1 MAGVQDKSEKARIQN
16 EKKQLKAD
24 RARQKKEAKR
34 RARDIA
40 RQEAAL
46 EEEGDSGGFFTFFAT
61 VGIVIVWLA
70 IICVVIKLDV
80 GGFGSGVLTP
90 LLKDVPVVSWV
101 LPKPKAPTLDSTDN
115 NPEGYTLTEAL
126 ERINQLELQLEQAQ
140 GSNLSKDEE
149 IAGLKAEVVR
159 LKEFEDKQLE
169 FQRVTTSFY
178 EEVIYAEKGPGPEE
192 YRKYYEE
199 IDPTTAEYLYKQ
211 VVKQLEESKKV
222 LDYAASYSS
231 MKPKQAA
238 GIFEKMTDKL
248 DLVARI
254 LSVMNAEERGE
265 ILGAMDPEVAAKL
278 TKIMDP
284 ES

>member
-1 MAGVQDKSEKARIQN
+1 MANTQEKSEKARLQN
-16 EKKQLKAD
+16 EKKRLKED
-24 RARQKKEAKR
+24 RARQKKEAKK
-34 RARDIA
+34 RAREIA
-40 RQEAAL
+40 RQEEEMA
-46 EEEGDSGGFFTFFAT
+46 EEGDSGGFFTFFAT

-101 LPKPKAPTLDSTDN
+101 LPTPKAPTLDSTDN
-115 NPEGYTLTEAL
+115 NPEGYTMTEAL
-126 ERINQLELQLEQAQ
+126 ERISQLELELEQAK
-140 GSNLSKDEE
+140 GGNLSRDEE
-149 IAGLKAEVVR
+149 IAELKAEVVR
-159 LKEFEDKQLE
+159 LQEFENKQLE
-169 FQRVTTSFY
+169 FQRITTSFY
-178 EEVIYAEKGPGPEE
+178 EEVIYAEKGPGAEE

-211 VVKQLEESKKV
+211 VVKQLEESKEV
-222 LDYAASYSS
+222 LDYAAAYSG

-238 GIFEKMTDKL
+238 GIFEQMTDNL
-248 DLVARI
+248 NLVARI
-254 LSVMNAEERGE
+254 LGVMNAEERGE

>member
-1 MAGVQDKSEKARIQN
+1 MASIQDRSEKARIEN

-24 RARQKKEAKR
+24 KARQKKEAKR

-101 LPKPKAPTLDSTDN
+101 LPTPKTPTLDSTDN

-140 GSNLSKDEE
+140 GGNLSKDEE
-149 IAGLKAEVVR
+149 IAELKAEVVR

-169 FQRVTTSFY
+169 FQRITTSFY
-178 EEVIYAEKGPGPEE
+178 EEVIYAEKGPGAEE

-211 VVKQLEESKKV
+211 VVKQLEESQEI
-222 LDYAASYSS
+222 LDYAAAYSS

-238 GIFEKMTDKL
+238 GIFEQMTDKL

-254 LSVMNAEERGE
+254 LGVMNADERGE

>member
-1 MAGVQDKSEKARIQN
+1 MATTQEKSEKARLAN
-16 EKKQLKAD
+16 ERKRLKQDKVKHKKEIRK
-24 RARQKKEAKR
+24 RARE
-34 RARDIA
+34 IA
-40 RQEAAL
+40 RQE
-46 EEEGDSGGFFTFFAT
+46 EEMAEDGDSGGFFTFFAT

-70 IICVVIKLDV
+70 IICIVIKLDV
-80 GGFGSGVLTP
+80 GGFGSGVLKP
-90 LLKDVPVVSWV
+90 LLKDVPVVNLI
-101 LPKPKAPTLDSTDN
+101 LPSTKAPASDTTEN
-115 NPEGYTLTEAL
+115 NPDGYTLTEAL
-126 ERINQLELQLEQAQ
+126 ERITQLELQLEQAQ
-140 GSNLSKDEE
+140 GSVLSRDEE
-149 IAGLKAEVVR
+149 IAELKAEVVR
-159 LKEFEDKQLE
+159 LREFENKQLE

-178 EEVIYAEKGPGPEE
+178 EEVIYAEKGPGAEE

-211 VVKQLEESKKV
+211 VVKQLEESKEV
-222 LDYAASYSS
+222 LDYAVAYSS

-254 LSVMNAEERGE
+254 LNVMNAEERGE

-284 ES
+284 EP

>member
-1 MAGVQDKSEKARIQN
+1 MAGMQDKSEKARIEN

-24 RARQKKEAKR
+24 KVRQKKEAKR

-101 LPKPKAPTLDSTDN
+101 LPTPKAPTLDSTDN

-140 GSNLSKDEE
+140 GGNLSRDEE
-149 IAGLKAEVVR
+149 IAELKAEVVR

-169 FQRVTTSFY
+169 FQRITTSFY
-178 EEVIYAEKGPGPEE
+178 EEVIYAEKGPGAEE

-211 VVKQLEESKKV
+211 VVKQLEESQEI
-222 LDYAASYSS
+222 LDYAAAYSS

-238 GIFEKMTDKL
+238 GIFEQMTDKL

-254 LSVMNAEERGE
+254 LGVMNAEERGE

>member
-1 MAGVQDKSEKARIQN
+1 MATTQEKSERARLIN
-16 EKKQLKAD
+16 ERKRLKED
-24 RARQKKEAKR
+24 RARQKKDIKR
-34 RARDIA
+34 RAREIA
-40 RQEAAL
+40 RQEEEFA
-46 EEEGDSGGFFTFFAT
+46 EEGDSGGFFTFFAT

-70 IICVVIKLDV
+70 IICIVIKLDV
-80 GGFGSGVLTP
+80 GGFGSGVLSP
-90 LLKDVPVVSWV
+90 LLKDVPVISWV
-101 LPKPKAPTLDSTDN
+101 LPTPKAPTLESTDN
-115 NPEGYTLTEAL
+115 NPDGYTLTEAL
-126 ERINQLELQLEQAQ
+126 EKITQLELQLEQSQ
-140 GSNLSKDEE
+140 GSVLSRDEE

-159 LKEFEDKQLE
+159 LKEFEKKQLE

-211 VVKQLEESKKV
+211 VVKQLEESQEI
-222 LDYAASYSS
+222 LDYAAAYSS

-238 GIFEKMTDKL
+238 GIFEQMTDKL

-254 LSVMNAEERGE
+254 LGVMNAEERGE

>member
-1 MAGVQDKSEKARIQN
+1 MATTQDRSEKARIIN
-16 EKKQLKAD
+16 EKKRLKQDKAK
-24 RARQKKEAKR
+24 QKKEIRR
-34 RARDIA
+34 RARELA
-40 RQEAAL
+40 RQEEEIA
-46 EEEGDSGGFFTFFAT
+46 EEGDSGGFFTFFAT

-90 LLKDVPVVSWV
+90 LLKDVPVVNWI
-101 LPKPKAPTLDSTDN
+101 LPAKKAPTLDSTDN

-126 ERINQLELQLEQAQ
+126 ERITQLELQLEQAQ
-140 GSNLSKDEE
+140 GSVLGRDEE
-149 IAGLKAEVVR
+149 IAELKAEVVR
-159 LKEFEDKQLE
+159 LREFENKQLE

-211 VVKQLEESKKV
+211 VVKQLEESQEIQ
-222 LDYAASYSS
+222 DYAAAYSS

-238 GIFEKMTDKL
+238 GIFEQMTDNL
-248 DLVARI
+248 NLVARI
-254 LSVMNAEERGE
+254 LSVMNAEQRGD

>member
-1 MAGVQDKSEKARIQN
+1 MATTQERSEKARIIN
-16 EKKQLKAD
+16 EKKRLKQDKAK
-24 RARQKKEAKR
+24 QKKEIRR
-34 RARDIA
+34 RARELA
-40 RQEAAL
+40 RQEEEIA
-46 EEEGDSGGFFTFFAT
+46 EEGDSGGFFTFFAT

-90 LLKDVPVVSWV
+90 LLKDVPVVNWI
-101 LPKPKAPTLDSTDN
+101 LPAKKAPTLDSTDN

-126 ERINQLELQLEQAQ
+126 ERITQLELQLEQAQ
-140 GSNLSKDEE
+140 GSVLGRDEE
-149 IAGLKAEVVR
+149 IAELKAEVVR
-159 LKEFEDKQLE
+159 LREFENKQLE

-211 VVKQLEESKKV
+211 VVKQLEESQEIQ
-222 LDYAASYSS
+222 DYAAAYSS

-238 GIFEKMTDKL
+238 GIFEQMTDNL
-248 DLVARI
+248 NLVARI
-254 LSVMNAEERGE
+254 LSVMNAEQRGD